1 MKISPEEVVELLS
14 DPKLD
19 GLLSA
24 RGNAVVDTILDAL
37 YEQIER
43 REEKDEKKES
53 PNVKVYERYGYLPAR
68 TCPECHNDSYVVN
81 TRERNDGTILR
92 RRQCQSCGH
101 RFSTMEIYY
110 NYRKHSTSEV

>member
-43 REEKDEKKES
+43 REEEKES
-53 PNVKVYERYGYLPAR
+53 VNAKESESPRYLPAR
-68 TCPECHNDSYVVN
+68 TCPECHNDSYIIS

-92 RRQCQSCGH
+92 RRECQSCGH